1 MKCIDLIYGD
11 GQYVVFSLDSHK
23 VRQDVWATQSST
35 NTILVFLF
43 LFAQKVN

>member
-1 MKCIDLIYGD
+1 MVMDYKPFFRLTPM
-11 GQYVVFSLDSHK
+11 